1 MNKNRFKE
9 LLKSTMGDV
18 RPLVSEQGETPPFI
32 PQTPRTSS
40 PNPGGPDTLPNNVV
54 ETDPTSPTPP
64 LPPNKTTEILP
75 KHYNYV
81 KQRIQR
87 AVDEGGVVTIT
98 ITRGE
103 VKLTGIVKGNTGTIL
118 PEDLKNIIP

>member
-1 MNKNRFKE
+1 MDTNRFKE
-9 LLKSTMGDV
+9 LLESTMGDV
-18 RPLVSEQGETPPFI
+18 RPLVSEQNEPPAFI
-32 PQTPRTSS
+32 PQPPSNSS
-40 PNPGGPDTLPNNVV
+40 PKSGGPDTLPNNVNNSP
-54 ETDPTSPTPP
+54 PTPTPP

-81 KQRIQR
+81 KQMIQR
-87 AVDEGGVVTIT
+87 SVDEGGIVTIT